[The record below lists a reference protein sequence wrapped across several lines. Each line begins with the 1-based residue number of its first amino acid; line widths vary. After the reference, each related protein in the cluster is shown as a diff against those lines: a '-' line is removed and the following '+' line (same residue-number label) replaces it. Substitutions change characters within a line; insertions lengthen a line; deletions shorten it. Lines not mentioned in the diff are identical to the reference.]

1 MKFGTYIY
9 QAQKMNSNNFGDC
22 LTFHI
27 APPAGL
33 STPLVY
39 DQIFAKVT
47 SSHSQLYFVFVK
59 NEQMLACKYATL
71 RWLTYFKVWLYTL
84 GLGLISALEL

>member
-1 MKFGTYIY
+1 MKFGTYVH

-47 SSHSQLYFVFVK
+47 LSHSQH
-59 NEQMLACKYATL
+59 ATL
-71 RWLTYFKVWLYTL
+71 RWLTYFKVWLYIL